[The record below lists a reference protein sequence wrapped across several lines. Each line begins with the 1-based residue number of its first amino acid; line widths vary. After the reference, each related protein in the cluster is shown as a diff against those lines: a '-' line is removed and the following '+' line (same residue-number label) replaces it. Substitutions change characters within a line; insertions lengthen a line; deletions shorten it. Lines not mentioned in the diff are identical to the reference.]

1 MPGSKR
7 TAWSA
12 SVSARGSAP
21 RGRADP
27 SARVTTACGAAA
39 GTRSGAPRDGTD
51 LGCGDGAVG
60 EALRAKGFTNLE
72 GLDISQG
79 MLDIAKEKGIYQS
92 LQKVDLLQELPL
104 EQDTFDLAVSSA
116 VSTYLG

>member
-1 MPGSKR
+1 MQI
-7 TAWSA
+7 
-12 SVSARGSAP
+12 V
-21 RGRADP
+21 
-27 SARVTTACGAAA
+27 
-39 GTRSGAPRDGTD
+39 D

-60 EALRAKGFTNLE
+60 EALLAKGFTNLE

-116 VSTYLG
+116 VSTYLGEYLLCSHISRESFLKRPHVPI